1 MIVTGQVYKF
11 IGIHG
16 LIRPDEWGQ
25 NRTDVLF
32 KKVEHDL
39 KLGDRVEYEP
49 VEKNGRKH
57 AENLKKVEQTG

>member
-1 MIVTGQVYKF
+1 M
-11 IGIHG
+11 
-16 LIRPDEWGQ
+16 GQ

-32 KKVEHDL
+32 KKVEHNL

>member
-25 NRTDVLF
+25 NRIDVLF
-32 KKVEHDL
+32 RKREYDL

-57 AENLKKVEQTG
+57 AENLKKIE

>member
-25 NRTDVLF
+25 NRHDVLF
-32 KKVEHDL
+32 KKKEHKL
-39 KLGDRVEYEP
+39 VLGDRVEYEP
-49 VEKNGRKH
+49 VEKHGRKH
-57 AENLKKVEQTG
+57 AENLKKVE

>member
-32 KKVEHDL
+32 RKKEHDL
-39 KLGDRVEYEP
+39 KLGDRVEYES

-57 AENLKKVEQTG
+57 AENLKKVE

>member
-25 NRTDVLF
+25 NRIDVLF
-32 KKVEHDL
+32 RKREYDL
-39 KLGDRVEYEP
+39 KLGDRVEY
-49 VEKNGRKH
+49 
-57 AENLKKVEQTG
+57 

>member
-11 IGIHG
+11 IGIYG

-32 KKVEHDL
+32 KKKEH
-39 KLGDRVEYEP
+39 KLVIGDRVEYEAIDH
-49 VEKNGRKH
+49 NGRKH
-57 AENLKKVEQTG
+57 AENLKKILK

>member
-25 NRTDVLF
+25 NRVAVLL
-32 KKVEHDL
+32 KKKEH
-39 KLGDRVEYEP
+39 KLVIGDRVEYETI
-49 VEKNGRKH
+49 EKNGRKH
-57 AENLKKVEQTG
+57 AENLKKIVK